1 MIVQI
6 TEIYWR
12 KGRLIL
18 GEGSCC
24 IFILFFVVFMFRE
37 GQESVWKH
45 FFKRNQ
51 RKNNGGEGEL
61 LSFKKKA
68 FYKKLLPKA
77 MNIQQGEKQHNPL
90 TKKIVEI
97 TSLQLQASLI

>member
-1 MIVQI
+1 
-6 TEIYWR
+6 
-12 KGRLIL
+12 
-18 GEGSCC
+18 
-24 IFILFFVVFMFRE
+24 MF
-37 GQESVWKH
+37 ESV

-51 RKNNGGEGEL
+51 RRNNDGEGEL

-90 TKKIVEI
+90 TKKTVEI
-97 TSLQLQASLI
+97 TSLQL